1 MSTTS
6 KRPDAEA
13 AVAGLFGRTTVTG
26 GLAGRNQQPEPP
38 DPLDDQPAGD
48 ADRAGQ
54 NLAGREPRVRLSVEL
69 TEREL
74 AFLRALSRPSRT
86 GQPRTL
92 GAKFVATGVLV
103 AAIELLA
110 SAEVDM
116 YGVHAGDAVEMTR
129 ERVARC
135 AAQAH
140 PKTFTRRSHE

>member
-6 KRPDAEA
+6 KRPDAGA

-26 GLAGRNQQPEPP
+26 GLAGRHQQPEPV
-38 DPLDDQPAGD
+38 DQLGDQPTGD
-48 ADRAGQ
+48 AVRADQ
-54 NLAGREPRVRLSVEL
+54 NLAGRESRVRLSVEL

-92 GAKFVATGVLV
+92 GAKFVATGVLA

-116 YGVHAGDAVEMTR
+116 YGVRAGDAVEMT
-129 ERVARC
+129 AR
-135 AAQAH
+135 ARSAL
-140 PKTFTRRSHE
+140 RRAGTPEDLHKEGS